1 MDTLETELND
11 AATSSSTSR
20 WKVFIWGFVVGSVV
34 TILIGGAM
42 PLIKSGQHDAPLGE
56 ALVLGG
62 VARDRL
68 RVRYSKDRRIPWL
81 LDSTSNHTFE
91 EFTGRYYATLN
102 LVSYE
107 GPGQAAVYV
116 VTDTDDYQTLRIRFR
131 YEDGDSHWEHMGPFG
146 GVRR

>member
-1 MDTLETELND
+1 MDTVERKFINS
-11 AATSSSTSR
+11 AVPPRTSR
-20 WKVFIWGFVVGSVV
+20 RKVFIWGFVVGSVA

-42 PLIKSGQHDAPLGE
+42 PLINSGQLDAPLGE
-56 ALVLGG
+56 ACVLGG

-68 RVRYSKDRRIPWL
+68 RVRYSKDRTRPWT
-81 LDSTSNHTFE
+81 LDSTSNHTCE
-91 EFTGRYYATLN
+91 ELTGRYYATLN

-131 YEDGDSHWEHMGPFG
+131 YESGESDTDHLGPFG

>member
-1 MDTLETELND
+1 MDTVERKLINS
-11 AATSSSTSR
+11 AMPPRTSR
-20 WKVFIWGFVVGSVV
+20 RKVFIWGFVVGSVA
-34 TILIGGAM
+34 TILIGGAV
-42 PLIKSGQHDAPLGE
+42 PLITSGTRNAPLSEGYM
-56 ALVLGG
+56 LGVG
-62 VARDRL
+62 ARDQL

-81 LDSTSNHTFE
+81 LDSTSNHTCE

-131 YEDGDSHWEHMGPFG
+131 YESGESDTDHLGPFG